1 MRISLTLITKFE
13 TFNRYKFL
21 VFYRRN
27 SFKIYFLTIKRLFFH
42 Y

>member
-13 TFNRYKFL
+13 TFSRFKYL
-21 VFYRRN
+21 IFYRRN
-27 SFKIYFLTIKRLFFH
+27 SFKIYFLTIKRLFSH